1 MVGVLEPLLVL
12 RETAVRRFL
21 AAAIAEEALAID
33 RLVAAGIPHYEAS
46 DFLRRLD
53 QAGEAPQGRWS
64 ADARERYR
72 ILLQPAG
79 SVTARP
85 PQERPREKALLSG
98 IASLDDAELVALIL
112 RTGPGGEGVL
122 AFARRLLDEHD
133 GLVGL
138 AGLDLAA
145 LMESKGLGGAK
156 AAELAAAFELGRRL
170 RQAGRRQRPR
180 LRTPEEVMD
189 ALAGDLVALRQE
201 EFWILPLDVQSRLIG
216 EPRILSRGD
225 VDGTEAGPRLVF
237 RAALAAGAVSAI
249 ALHNHPSGEVEASA
263 ADRAVTRRLVAAGKV
278 LDLPLVDHLI
288 VGDGGRFTSLRRSE
302 PDLFR

>member
-1 MVGVLEPLLVL
+1 
-12 RETAVRRFL
+12 
-21 AAAIAEEALAID
+21 
-33 RLVAAGIPHYEAS
+33 
-46 DFLRRLD
+46 
-53 QAGEAPQGRWS
+53 
-64 ADARERYR
+64 
-72 ILLQPAG
+72 
-79 SVTARP
+79 
-85 PQERPREKALLSG
+85 
-98 IASLDDAELVALIL
+98 
-112 RTGPGGEGVL
+112 
-122 AFARRLLDEHD
+122 
-133 GLVGL
+133 
-138 AGLDLAA
+138 
-145 LMESKGLGGAK
+145 
-156 AAELAAAFELGRRL
+156 
-170 RQAGRRQRPR
+170 
-180 LRTPEEVMD
+180 MD

-225 VDGTEAGPRLVF
+225 VDGTEAGPSLVF